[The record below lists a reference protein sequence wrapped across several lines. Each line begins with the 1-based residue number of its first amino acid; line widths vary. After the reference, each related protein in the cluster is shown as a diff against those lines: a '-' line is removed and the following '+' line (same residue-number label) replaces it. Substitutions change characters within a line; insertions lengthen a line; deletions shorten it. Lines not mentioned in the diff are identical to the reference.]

1 MEAYVQFLFAGILK
15 DGQSTD
21 MTAAKSP
28 KRGQGR
34 PADSG
39 VGRDVVLKT
48 ARRLVKEHPPARVTI
63 SMIAR
68 EAGVDPALV
77 RYYFGDRSKL
87 LLAVA
92 ESMLQETPRSK
103 PGDIAPDAVIE
114 NSIRQTARFTSS
126 TKHIHRLMVDELADS
141 KTAEIGQRLGEMNRG
156 AVEAFAAL
164 IAKDD
169 GATLRDVN
177 PLFLHVALLGLFDF
191 FASAE
196 PVVRH
201 MVPEGTDM
209 AELARGYEDFV
220 ADLVLNGVRAR

>member
-1 MEAYVQFLFAGILK
+1 
-15 DGQSTD
+15 
-21 MTAAKSP
+21 MTRAKSP

-34 PADSG
+34 PAENA
-39 VGRDVVLKT
+39 VGRDAVLAT

-63 SMIAR
+63 SLIAR

-77 RYYFGDRSKL
+77 RYYFGDRGSL

-92 ESMLQETPRSK
+92 DSMLQATPRPMS
-103 PGDIAPDAVIE
+103 GDAEPAALIE

-141 KTAEIGQRLGEMNRG
+141 KSSEVARRLGEMNRG
-156 AVEAFAAL
+156 AVDAFAGL
-164 IAKDD
+164 LAKDG

-177 PLFLHVALLGLFDF
+177 PMLFHVALLGLFDF
-191 FASAE
+191 FTSAE

-209 AELARGYEDFV
+209 AELARAYEDFV
-220 ADLVLNGVRAR
+220 ADLVLNGIRKR

>member
-1 MEAYVQFLFAGILK
+1 
-15 DGQSTD
+15 
-21 MTAAKSP
+21 MTRAKST

-34 PADSG
+34 PAENA
-39 VGRDVVLKT
+39 VGRDVVLAT

-63 SMIAR
+63 SLIAR

-77 RYYFGDRSKL
+77 RYYFGDRGNL

-92 ESMLQETPRSK
+92 DSMLQETPRPRSD
-103 PGDIAPDAVIE
+103 DIAPAAMIE
-114 NSIRQTARFTSS
+114 DSIRQTAKFTSS

-141 KTAEIGQRLGEMNRG
+141 KSAEVGRRLGEMNRS
-156 AVEAFAAL
+156 AVQAFAEV
-164 IAKDD
+164 IAKDG
-169 GATLRDVN
+169 GATLRTVD

-209 AELARGYEDFV
+209 ADLGRAYEDFV
-220 ADLVLNGVRAR
+220 ADLILNGVRAR